1 MPTTKP
7 KSQASISNFFRRFD
21 LYHSKILV
29 TLRQSILDPQGKAV
43 EHGAHSLGFERV
55 RNVRIGKFVELNV
68 DTPNREEAEK
78 ITKEVSEKLLAN
90 PVMEDFSFTI
100 EKK

>member
-1 MPTTKP
+1 M
-7 KSQASISNFFRRFD
+7 
-21 LYHSKILV
+21 YHSRILV

-43 EHGAHSLGFERV
+43 EHGAHSLGYEHV
-55 RNVRIGKFVELNV
+55 RNVRIGKFVELDV
-68 DTPNREEAEK
+68 DVASREEAEK

-90 PVMEDFSFTI
+90 PIMEDFSLTI

>member
-1 MPTTKP
+1 M
-7 KSQASISNFFRRFD
+7 
-21 LYHSKILV
+21 YHSKILV

-43 EHGAHSLGFERV
+43 EHGTHSLGYERV
-55 RNVRIGKFVELNV
+55 RNVRIGKFVELDV
-68 DTPNREEAEK
+68 DASSREEAEK

-90 PVMEDFSFTI
+90 PVMEDFSYTI

>member
-1 MPTTKP
+1 
-7 KSQASISNFFRRFD
+7 

-43 EHGAHSLGFERV
+43 EHGTHSLGYERV
-55 RNVRIGKFVELNV
+55 RNVRIGKFVELDV
-68 DTPNREEAEK
+68 DASSREEAEK

-90 PVMEDFSFTI
+90 PVMEDFSYTI

>member
-1 MPTTKP
+1 
-7 KSQASISNFFRRFD
+7 

-43 EHGAHSLGFERV
+43 EHGVHSLGYDRV
-55 RNVRIGKFVELNV
+55 RNIRIGKFVELNV
-68 DTPNREEAEK
+68 DVPTKEEAEK

-90 PVMEDFSFTI
+90 PVMEDFTFTVE
-100 EKK
+100 EKS

>member
-1 MPTTKP
+1 V
-7 KSQASISNFFRRFD
+7 F
-21 LYHSKILV
+21 HSKILV

-43 EHGAHSLGFERV
+43 EHGAHSLGYERV

-68 DTPNREEAEK
+68 DAASREEAEK

-90 PVMEDFSFTI
+90 PVMEDFSYTI